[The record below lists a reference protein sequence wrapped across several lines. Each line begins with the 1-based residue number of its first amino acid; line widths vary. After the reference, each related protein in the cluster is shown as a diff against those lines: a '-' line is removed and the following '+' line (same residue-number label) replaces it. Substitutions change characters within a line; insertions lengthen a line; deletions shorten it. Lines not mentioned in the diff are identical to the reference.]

1 MIKRKKKTM
10 FARQYRANYNIDN
23 DLALEWAWLLQ
34 KDACSTIVAPVVLL
48 LLKIMKEKRT

>member
-48 LLKIMKEKRT
+48 LLKIM